1 MARENFGLMGYD
13 SYHFAVND
21 LERSR
26 KFYTEKFGFTE
37 VARASDELVSRTG
50 QRSIVYGAGQVRVV
64 ISTPEANH
72 PKASEC
78 KAARYLRRHPAGV
91 MSLSFRVQ
99 DLDRAWKILE
109 SRGATMLNEPTEDR
123 DGSGS
128 YRAFEI
134 ATPLGDVAFRY
145 VERRGD
151 YSRFAPCFDV
161 VSADPF
167 PKNPFGIDCIDHVT
181 SNALTLSPLVLW
193 YREVLG
199 MEQFWEIQ
207 FHTLDV
213 HKDKKSEKQM
223 AGSGLKS
230 LVYWDPECGVK
241 FANNEP
247 ARPFFRDSQINK
259 FVDDNNGAGV
269 QHIAFNVPKILPT
282 VEQMKERGVDFLA
295 TPGAYYDML
304 PERLK
309 RLGITNVQES
319 ISEMRRLG
327 ILLDGSDDKYMLQIF
342 LRDAGQ
348 TYHDPKAGP
357 FFYEI
362 IQRAGDPGFGGGN
375 FRALFESI
383 EREQFAQR
391 DQPFD

>member
-13 SYHFAVND
+13 SYHFVVSD

-26 KFYTEKFGFTE
+26 RFYTEKFGFTE
-37 VARASDELVSRTG
+37 MARGGDELFERTG
-50 QRSIVYGAGQVRVV
+50 QRSIVFGAGMVRVV
-64 ISTPEANH
+64 VSSPDANH
-72 PKASEC
+72 PKAHDC

-91 MSLSFRVQ
+91 MSLSFQVQ
-99 DLDRAWKILE
+99 DFDRAWKTLE
-109 SRGATMLNEPTEDR
+109 ARGATIISEPVEDS
-123 DGSGS
+123 DGKGT
-128 YRAFEI
+128 YRSFEI
-134 ATPLGDVAFRY
+134 ATPLGDVNFRY

-151 YSRFAPCFDV
+151 YGRFAPGFETID
-161 VSADPF
+161 ATPQ
-167 PKNPFGIDCIDHVT
+167 PKNVFGIDSIDHVT
-181 SNALTLSPLVLW
+181 NNALTLSPVCLW

-199 MEQFWEIQ
+199 MEQFWEIS

-213 HKDKKSEKQM
+213 HRDKKSEKQM

-230 LVYWDPECGVK
+230 LVYWDPECGIK

-247 ARPFFRDSQINK
+247 MRPFFRDSQINK
-259 FVDDNNGAGV
+259 FVDDNNGPGV
-269 QHIAFNVPKILPT
+269 QHIAFNVPKIIPT
-282 VEQMKERGVDFLA
+282 VEEMTTRGVSFLA

-309 RLGITNVQES
+309 RIGVSNVKEALT
-319 ISEMRRLG
+319 ELRRLG
-327 ILLDGSDDKYMLQIF
+327 ILLDGGDEKYMLQIF

-348 TYHDPKAGP
+348 TYSDPKAGP

-383 EREQFAQR
+383 ERDQFAAR
-391 DQPFD
+391 DQPYD

>member
-13 SYHFAVND
+13 SYHFAVPD

-26 KFYTEKFGFTE
+26 RFYSEKFGFTH
-37 VARASDELVSRTG
+37 VARAGEELLEKSG
-50 QRSIVYGAGQVRVV
+50 QRSLVFGAGMVRVV
-64 ISTPEANH
+64 VSSPDPNH

-109 SRGATMLNEPTEDR
+109 RRGATILSEPVEDS

-134 ATPLGDVAFRY
+134 ATPLGDVNFRY

-151 YSRFAPCFDV
+151 YGRFAPGFDTI
-161 VSADPF
+161 DPTPQ
-167 PKNPFGIDCIDHVT
+167 PKNVFGIDCIDHVT
-181 SNALTLSPLVLW
+181 SNALTLAPLVLW

-207 FHTLDV
+207 FHTVDV
-213 HKDKKSEKQM
+213 HKDKKEQRQM

-230 LVYWDPECGVK
+230 LVYWDPECGIK

-247 ARPFFRDSQINK
+247 MRPFFRDSQINK

-282 VEQMKERGVDFLA
+282 VEEMTRRGVSFLA

-304 PERLK
+304 PERLQ
-309 RLGITNVQES
+309 RLGITNVREP
-319 ISEMRRLG
+319 IDEMRRLG
-327 ILLDGSDDKYMLQIF
+327 ILLDGHDDKYMLQIF

-383 EREQFAQR
+383 EREQFAAR

>member
-13 SYHFAVND
+13 SYHFAVPD

-26 KFYTEKFGFTE
+26 RFYTEKFGFTLM
-37 VARASDELVSRTG
+37 AKAGAELFEKSG
-50 QRSIVYGAGQVRVV
+50 QRSLVFGAGQVRVV
-64 ISTPEANH
+64 VSSPDPDH
-72 PKASEC
+72 PKAQEC

-99 DLDRAWKILE
+99 DLDRAWKTLE
-109 SRGATMLNEPTEDR
+109 ARGATILSEPVEDQDER
-123 DGSGS
+123 GR

-145 VERRGD
+145 IERTGG
-151 YSRFAPCFDV
+151 YGRFAPGFDTIDATP
-161 VSADPF
+161 SPA
-167 PKNPFGIDCIDHVT
+167 NPFGIDSIDHVT
-181 SNALTLSPLVLW
+181 NNALTLSPVVLW

-213 HKDKKSEKQM
+213 HREKKSEKQM

-230 LVYWDPECGVK
+230 LVYWDPECGIK

-247 ARPFFRDSQINK
+247 MRPFFRDSQINK
-259 FVDDNNGAGV
+259 FVDDNNGAGI
-269 QHIAFNVPKILPT
+269 QHVAFNVPKIIPT
-282 VEQMKERGVDFLA
+282 VEEMTRRGVGFLD

-309 RLGITNVQES
+309 RLGISNVQES
-319 ISEMRRLG
+319 LDELRRLG
-327 ILLDGSDDKYMLQIF
+327 ILLDGRDDKYMLQIF

-348 TYHDPKAGP
+348 TYSDPKAGP

-383 EREQFAQR
+383 EREQFAKR
-391 DQPFD
+391 EQPYD

>member
-13 SYHFAVND
+13 SYHFAVTD

-26 KFYTEKFGFTE
+26 KFYSEKFGFKE
-37 VARASDELVSRTG
+37 MARASEELIARTG
-50 QRSIVYGAGQVRVV
+50 QRSIVFGAGQVRVV
-64 ISTPEANH
+64 ISTPEPNH
-72 PKASEC
+72 SKAGEC

-99 DLDRAWKILE
+99 DLDRAWQILE
-109 SRGATMLNEPTEDR
+109 SRGATMLSEPVEDK
-123 DGSGS
+123 DAAGV
-128 YRAFEI
+128 YRSFEI

-151 YSRFAPCFDV
+151 YGKFAPHFDT
-161 VSADPF
+161 VSSEAS
-167 PKNPFGIDCIDHVT
+167 PKNIFGIDCIDHVT
-181 SNALTLSPLVLW
+181 NNVLTLSPLTLW

-199 MEQFWEIQ
+199 MEQFWEIN

-230 LVYWDPECGVK
+230 LVYWDPECGIK

-247 ARPFFRDSQINK
+247 MRPFFRDSQINK
-259 FVDDNNGAGV
+259 FVDENNGAGV
-269 QHIAFNVPKILPT
+269 QHIAFNVPRIIPT
-282 VEQMKERGVDFLA
+282 VEEMNKRGVSFLD
-295 TPGAYYDML
+295 TPGSYYDML
-304 PERLK
+304 PARLERLK
-309 RLGITNVQES
+309 ISNVHEAMT
-319 ISEMRRLG
+319 ELRRLG

-383 EREQFAQR
+383 EREQFAKR

>member
-13 SYHFAVND
+13 SYHFAVPD

-26 KFYTEKFGFTE
+26 RFYTEKFGFKQ
-37 VARASDELVSRTG
+37 VARVGDELFERTG
-50 QRSIVYGAGQVRVV
+50 QRSLVFGAGQVRVV
-64 ISTPEANH
+64 VSSPDPDH
-72 PKASEC
+72 PKAQDC

-99 DLDRAWKILE
+99 DLDRAWKTLE
-109 SRGATMLNEPTEDR
+109 GRGATILSEPVEDR
-123 DGSGS
+123 DGSGT

-145 VERRGD
+145 IERTGD
-151 YSRFAPCFDV
+151 YGRFAPGFDTLD
-161 VSADPF
+161 ADPF
-167 PKNPFGIDCIDHVT
+167 PANPFGIDSIDHVT
-181 SNALTLSPLVLW
+181 NNALTLSPLVLW

-207 FHTLDV
+207 FHTVDV
-213 HKDKKSEKQM
+213 HREKRSEKQM

-230 LVYWDPECGVK
+230 LVYWDPECGVR

-247 ARPFFRDSQINK
+247 MRPFFRDSQINK

-269 QHIAFNVPKILPT
+269 QHVAFNVPKILPT
-282 VEQMKERGVDFLA
+282 VEEMKHRGVGFLE
-295 TPGAYYDML
+295 TPAAYYDML
-304 PERLK
+304 PARLERLK
-309 RLGITNVQES
+309 ITNVRE
-319 ISEMRRLG
+319 ELAELRRLG

-383 EREQFAQR
+383 EREQFSQR

>member
-13 SYHFAVND
+13 SYHFAVPD

-26 KFYTEKFGFTE
+26 RFYTEKFGFTLM
-37 VARASDELVSRTG
+37 AKASAELFEKSG
-50 QRSIVYGAGQVRVV
+50 QRSLVFGAGQVRVV
-64 ISTPEANH
+64 VSSPDPDH
-72 PKASEC
+72 PKAREC

-109 SRGATMLNEPTEDR
+109 SRGATILSEPVEDKDER
-123 DGSGS
+123 GS

-145 VERRGD
+145 VERKGD
-151 YSRFAPCFDV
+151 YGRFAPGFDTV
-161 VSADPF
+161 DATPSPANV
-167 PKNPFGIDCIDHVT
+167 FGIDSIDHVT
-181 SNALTLSPLVLW
+181 NNALTLSPVVLW

-207 FHTLDV
+207 FHTVDV
-213 HKDKKSEKQM
+213 HREKQSEKQM

-230 LVYWDPECGVK
+230 LVYWDPECGIK

-247 ARPFFRDSQINK
+247 MRPFFRDSQINK
-259 FVDDNNGAGV
+259 FVDDNNGAGI
-269 QHIAFNVPKILPT
+269 QHVAFNVPKIIPT
-282 VEQMKERGVDFLA
+282 VEEMNRRGVGFLD

-319 ISEMRRLG
+319 IDELRRLG
-327 ILLDGSDDKYMLQIF
+327 ILLDGRDDKYMLQIF

-348 TYHDPKAGP
+348 TYSDPKAGP

-383 EREQFAQR
+383 EREQFVKR
-391 DQPFD
+391 EQPYD